1 MICKARLAIAVLALT
16 SVLLVMSAGGL
27 AQGVATITDI
37 STDAMNPGKEFEFAG
52 EVNESLGITTLW
64 VEYTMVADDGYS
76 ESQNVSMT
84 ADGANFTYTVT
95 VWDNATWLNYTISG
109 SDSTGIWYAVHQ
121 SLEPEE
127 EGITGVY
134 LAAIGA
140 GLAVGIAGMGAGI
153 GVGIAGAAG
162 AGVVAEKPDKF
173 GTAIVFQAL
182 PQTQAI
188 YGLLIAILILLG
200 TGLLGGEAKVV
211 PVSVGLVAIGCG
223 LAVGIAGLSAIGQGI
238 AASAGVGA
246 ASEKADVFGKGI
258 VFSVLPET
266 QAIYGLLVAILLMN
280 FTGLIGGDMSAMASA
295 AGGGIPIGLIA
306 IACGLAIGIAGLSA
320 IGQGISAAGGMGV
333 TAEKPEMFGKGIVFS
348 VLPETQAIYGL
359 LVAILLMAFSGMFA
373 KDFAVTLNQSIASIG
388 AGLAIGIAGL
398 SAIGQGIT
406 GSAAVAAT
414 ARNPESMG
422 KGLIFS
428 VMSETFA
435 IFGLL
440 IAILIMRYTGLM

>member
-1 MICKARLAIAVLALT
+1 MRQKSRLGIVALAIISALLVLAIGGQAQDVQTISDITTDTMQPGNGLT
-16 SVLLVMSAGGL
+16 V
-27 AQGVATITDI
+27 IT
-37 STDAMNPGKEFEFAG
+37 
-52 EVNESLGITTLW
+52 EVNGTLGITTLW
-64 VEYTMVADDGYS
+64 
-76 ESQNVSMT
+76 
-84 ADGANFTYTVT
+84 
-95 VWDNATWLNYTISG
+95 LNYTVVSGDGLEESANITMSRDGDVFSHTLQIGSSAKLLNYTVSGIDGAGVWHVISK
-109 SDSTGIWYAVHQ
+109 
-121 SLEPEE
+121 SLEPAE
-127 EGITGVY
+127 EGITGAY
-134 LAAIGA
+134 LAALGA

-162 AGVVAEKPDKF
+162 AGVVAEKPEKF
-173 GTAIVFQAL
+173 GVAILFQAL

-200 TGLLGGEAKVV
+200 TGLLGGGTGFV
-211 PVSVGLVAIGCG
+211 PVSAGLVAIGCG

-238 AASAGVGA
+238 AAAAGVGA
-246 ASEKADVFGKGI
+246 ASEKPEVFGKGI

-280 FTGLIGGDMSAMASA
+280 FSGLIGGNMGSLINAP
-295 AGGGIPIGLIA
+295 GGGIPIGMVSV
-306 IACGLAIGIAGLSA
+306 ACGLAIGIAGLSA
-320 IGQGISAAGGMGV
+320 IGQGIASAGGMGA
-333 TAEKPEMFGKGIVFS
+333 TAEKPEMFGKGILFS

-373 KDFAVTLNQSIASIG
+373 GDFDVTLNQSIASIG
-388 AGLAIGIAGL
+388 AALAIGIAGL